1 MTSKSLRWVLATA
14 AMALAAPGFAEESA
28 LDRAYAEV
36 VAARAELQ
44 KAETARKQ
52 GEEPLPG
59 DRQGVV
65 TSPGEPQRS
74 RLSDEYWREQKRL
87 EQDVERAQSNLDRAL
102 KRWNELK

>member
-1 MTSKSLRWVLATA
+1 MRWL
-14 AMALAAPGFAEESA
+14 LAAAAIGLAASSFAQESA

-44 KAETARKQ
+44 KAEAARKQ

-65 TSPGEPQRS
+65 TSPGQPQRS
-74 RLSDEYWREQKRL
+74 RLSDEYWQEQKRL
-87 EQDVERAQSNLDRAL
+87 EQDVERARSHLDQAL
-102 KRWNELK
+102 KRWNDLK